1 MYPSAEPWPAYRFEL
16 QSTFAA
22 LAAATEPKAPS
33 ISKLSA
39 SNITTSTCAPLIFLI
54 RCRCSSS
61 ANYSTLP
68 LALFCSTASE
78 ARTRPVL
85 DRHCTDT
92 WCGESRSMWRG
103 SNCVG
108 SPSATARR
116 NTRALT
122 DSASC
127 YKNSSRPICSSGF
140 SMTIRRSFRG
150 ASTAARFA
158 RCRPAVSSSSRYRSD
173 GPAPFH
179 RSLQKEAPLP
189 RDERDRCPSYFHAT
203 RSITKPR

>member
-1 MYPSAEPWPAYRFEL
+1 MHPSAEPWPAYRFEL

-22 LAAATEPKAPS
+22 QDAATEPRAPS
-33 ISKLSA
+33 ILKLSA
-39 SNITTSTCAPLIFLI
+39 SNIITSTCAPPIFLI
-54 RCRCSSS
+54 RSRCSSS

-68 LALFCSTASE
+68 LAPFCSTASE

-103 SNCVG
+103 SNYAG

-116 NTRALT
+116 STRALT
-122 DSASC
+122 DSVSC
-127 YKNSSRPICSSGF
+127 YKNISRPICSSGF
-140 SMTIRRSFRG
+140 SMTTRRSFRG

-158 RCRPAVSSSSRYRSD
+158 RCRLAVRSTGRFRRD
-173 GPAPFH
+173 HPAPFH
-179 RSLQKEAPLP
+179 RSLQKEAQLL
-189 RDERDRCPSYFHAT
+189 RDDRDRCPSYFHAP